1 MALSGTEILQV
12 QGVTSTGLPS
22 GAAQATTTGAIA
34 ALAATES
41 SPIVNTAITTVGN
54 GTLTAAGLVGGL
66 IVRSGSVA
74 NYSDT
79 TDTAVNIIAG
89 LPGFILNSTFL
100 IRIKNNTAFTQTLL
114 AGTGVT
120 LPSTILIPA
129 FSIGNYYAII
139 TSATTVTIIHF
150 NTTQFINNIYN
161 IVPALTTLNT
171 VGAGT
176 ITATSIISGY
186 TSRSG
191 AQLSAAFTDTTD
203 TANNIIVAST
213 GLQSNRIGAAVWWTY
228 SNITNAPA
236 TITGGSGCTVSVIT
250 VIPPNSF
257 VDYIVTYTAAS
268 TLTFA
273 GVRQGYYPH
282 GGTYTSI
289 GSASVTISDANIT
302 TYSQVDFTLRSVG
315 GTVGAKP
322 IIKTIT
328 SGTGFTVS
336 AGTSDLSTY
345 NYNILG

>member
-22 GAAQATTTGAIA
+22 GSALQTTTGAIA

-41 SPIVNTAITTVGN
+41 SPIINTSITTVGN

-66 IVRSGSVA
+66 IVRSGPVT

-79 TDTAVNIIAG
+79 TDTGANIIAA
-89 LPGFILNSTFL
+89 LPGVILSSTFL
-100 IRIKNNTAFTQTLL
+100 IRIKNNTAFTQTLV
-114 AGTGVT
+114 AGSGVT
-120 LPSTILIPA
+120 LPSTVMVPA
-129 FSIGNYYAII
+129 FSMGNYYATI
-139 TSATTVTIIHF
+139 TSATAVTLTHF
-150 NTTQFINNIYN
+150 NTTQFTNSIYN
-161 IVPALTTLNT
+161 TVPALTALST

-176 ITATSIISGY
+176 ILAASIVGGY

-191 AQLSAAFTDTTD
+191 AQLSAAFTDSTD
-203 TANNIIVAST
+203 TANNIITASP
-213 GLQSNRIGAAVWWTY
+213 GLQSNRIGTAVWWTY
-228 SNITNAPA
+228 SNVTNAPA
-236 TITGGSGCTVSVIT
+236 TINGGSGCTVSVIT

-257 VDYIVTYTAAS
+257 ADYVITYTAAS

-282 GGTYTSI
+282 GGVYTSI
-289 GSASVTISDANIT
+289 GSAAVTISDTNIT

-328 SGTGFTVS
+328 AGTGFTVS
-336 AGTSDLSTY
+336 SGTSDLSVY